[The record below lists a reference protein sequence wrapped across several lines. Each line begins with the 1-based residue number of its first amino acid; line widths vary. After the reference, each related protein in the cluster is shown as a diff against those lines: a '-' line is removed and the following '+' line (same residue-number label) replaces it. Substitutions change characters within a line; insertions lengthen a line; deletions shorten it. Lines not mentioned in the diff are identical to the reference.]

1 MQVCRLVVKNLRRKS
16 AHAPTFSC
24 PDHHKYVAVILD
36 EMHIRADLVY
46 DKSSGD
52 FIGFCNMGDINN
64 YLLEVERS
72 VAEDST
78 KSDIAN
84 SMLVFM
90 VRDLF
95 TPLEFPYAQ
104 FAIKDLTGELIFDP
118 FWNVVFHLEMMGLK
132 VISAT
137 ADGASPFFKM
147 NLPATCKV
155 PPKQSITKSAPSSST
170 SASSSSSPLPSSSTS
185 SLGSTSLASV
195 SASSSAI
202 LSAFD
207 YQCKHPFASEDRY
220 IYFFSD
226 SPHLLKTIRN
236 CMASSNRH
244 LWVSN
249 NN

>member
-1 MQVCRLVVKNLRRKS
+1 MS
-16 AHAPTFSC
+16 P
-24 PDHHKYVAVILD
+24 VAQTTTNLD

-78 KSDIAN
+78 KPDIAK
-84 SMLVFM
+84 SMPVFM
-90 VRDLF
+90 VCGLF
-95 TPLEFPYAQ
+95 TPMEFPYAQ
-104 FAIKDLTGELIFDP
+104 FATKDLTGELIFDP
-118 FWNVVFHLEMMGLK
+118 FWNVIFHLEMMGLK

-137 ADGASPFFKM
+137 ADGASPNRSFFKM

-155 PPKQSITKSAPSSST
+155 PPKQSTTKSAPSSST
-170 SASSSSSPLPSSSTS
+170 SASSSSSSPLPSSSTS
-185 SLGSTSLASV
+185 ALGSTSSASV

-207 YQCKHPFASEDRY
+207 YKCKNPFASEDRY

-226 SPHLLKTIRN
+226 PPHLLKTIRN

-249 NN
+249 ND